1 MKNFTAKSPRPLPTQ
16 AGYREGTKINLICTC
31 LPPITRPEKSEKLE
45 KNWWFFF
52 EKKKILITSTVNP
65 DFQKSKNR

>member
-1 MKNFTAKSPRPLPTQ
+1 VKNFTAKSPRPLPTQ
-16 AGYREGTKINLICTC
+16 AGYREALKTNLVDVY

-45 KNWWFFF
+45 KKWWFFF
-52 EKKKILITSTVNP
+52 EKKKFLRTSTVNL